1 MKNSIYFSATLG
13 MAFLSIRFIGLFI
26 DLTYN
31 QLFLIIGSGILLL
44 VTLPLY
50 LIDRKRYRK
59 KKQSILKTFQ
69 NGEKIDINKEEKIK
83 QSYNYP
89 SFRKQKS
96 GLTWSGGSVHG
107 SSAKRGSKR
116 RFLKH

>member
-13 MAFLSIRFIGLFI
+13 MAFLSIRAVGLFI

-31 QLFLIIGSGILLL
+31 DLFLSIGSGILLL

-50 LIDRKRYRK
+50 LYERKNYLK
-59 KKQSILKTFQ
+59 KKHNILKSFQ
-69 NGEKIDINKEEKIK
+69 KENKTVKTGDK
-83 QSYNYP
+83 SKKSTDYP

-96 GLTWSGGSVHG
+96 GLTWGGGNIHG
-107 SSAKRGSKR
+107 SRAKRGSKR
-116 RFLKH
+116 GFLKH